1 MASSTPM
8 SRIPEPEL
16 MEEAEQ
22 ARAYSEADFTEAH
35 QRFIDQIAAR
45 FGPLTGEVLDLGC
58 GPADPTVRLAI
69 ANPDV
74 TIVGVDA
81 GPTMLKLAAA
91 RVEAAGLTSRI
102 HLQLHRLPDPEL
114 TARQFDA
121 VVSNSLLHHLP
132 DPMIL
137 WQTVAA
143 CARPGAPVAVM
154 DLMRPVDEASAEM
167 LVARYASDA
176 PAVLRADFHN
186 SLLAAYRI
194 DEVAAQLKEQGL
206 RHMKV
211 EPISDRHLLVTGR
224 R

>member
-1 MASSTPM
+1 MR
-8 SRIPEPEL
+8 RIAEPEL
-16 MEEAEQ
+16 MDEADQ
-22 ARAYSEADFTEAH
+22 ARAYSEADFAEAH

-45 FGPLTGEVLDLGC
+45 FGPLTGEVVDLGC
-58 GPADPTVRLAI
+58 GPADPTVRLAL
-69 ANPDV
+69 ANPEI

-81 GPTMLKLAAA
+81 GPTMLKFAAA
-91 RVEAAGLTSRI
+91 RVEAAGLSSRI
-102 HLQLHRLPDPEL
+102 RFEQRHLPDPEL
-114 TARQFDA
+114 STRPHFDA

-132 DPMIL
+132 DPTIL
-137 WQTVAA
+137 WKTIAA

-154 DLMRPVDEASAEM
+154 DLMRPDDEPSTEN

-186 SLLAAYRI
+186 SLLAAYRV
-194 DEVAAQLKEQGL
+194 DEVAAQLEQAAL
-206 RHMKV
+206 RHFNV

>member
-1 MASSTPM
+1 
-8 SRIPEPEL
+8 

-22 ARAYSEADFTEAH
+22 ARAYSEADFAEAH
-35 QRFIDQIAAR
+35 QRFVDEIAAR
-45 FGPLTGEVLDLGC
+45 FGSLSGEVIDLGC

-69 ANPDV
+69 ANPHV
-74 TIVGVDA
+74 TILGVDA

-91 RVEAAGLTSRI
+91 RVEAAGLASRI
-102 HLQLHRLPDPEL
+102 HLQLRRLPDPAL

-143 CARPGAPVAVM
+143 CARPGAAVAVM

-167 LVARYASDA
+167 MVARYASDA

-194 DEVAAQLKEQGL
+194 DEVEAQLNGRGL
-206 RHMKV
+206 GHMNV